1 MKNNGFKAIMGSN
14 ELLNQS
20 NFSVAHNGQ
29 AACWLE
35 TFLTDQEAHFQKT
48 VILNSLVNMI
58 SFSFSFFND
67 AFYASGLQMSET
79 SPHVEMISLMFSDAD
94 YTSETSSLIRKYK
107 ADRYL

>member
-1 MKNNGFKAIMGSN
+1 MKNNGFKVIMGSN

-35 TFLTDQEAHFQKT
+35 NFFTDQEAHFQKT

-58 SFSFSFFND
+58 SFSFSFF
-67 AFYASGLQMSET
+67 
-79 SPHVEMISLMFSDAD
+79 LMMLSMRVA
-94 YTSETSSLIRKYK
+94 YK
-107 ADRYL
+107 WVKHLCM